1 MILALDGSS
10 LDGPAYTDVVNLAR
24 HAPAWLNDTV
34 SAWSTYGLAFFAV
47 LMAVGWW
54 RARRDSAGASVTA
67 LAVPF
72 AVLAAFG
79 VDAVL
84 KLLVRE
90 DRPCQSLRVTTLE
103 ACPAPGDWSFPSN
116 HAAIAAAA
124 AVALL
129 FVSRRLGIVAAV
141 AAAAMAAARIW
152 VGVHYP
158 HDVLAGIAVGALIV
172 LLVMRALRRHADTL
186 AGRLTATRL
195 RPLLGPGGTDTATRT
210 GTAARDDGREAV
222 PSAGRDITRW

>member
-1 MILALDGSS
+1 MILALNGSS
-10 LDGPAYTDVVNLAR
+10 VDGPAYTDVVNLAR

-34 SAWSTYGLAFFAV
+34 AAWSTYGLALFAV

-54 RARRDSAGASVTA
+54 QARRVGAAASVTA
-67 LAVPF
+67 LAVPIIV
-72 AVLAAFG
+72 VLAYG

-103 ACPAPGDWSFPSN
+103 ACPASGDWSFPSN

-129 FVSRRLGIVAAV
+129 FVSRRLGTVAAV
-141 AAAAMAAARIW
+141 AAAAMAASRVW
-152 VGVHYP
+152 VGAHYP
-158 HDVLAGIAVGALIV
+158 HDVLAGCLVGALTV
-172 LLVMRALRRHADTL
+172 LLAMSALRRRTETL
-186 AGRLTATRL
+186 ARLLAATRL
-195 RPLLGPGGTDTATRT
+195 RPLL
-210 GTAARDDGREAV
+210 AV
-222 PSAGRDITRW
+222 ES